1 MRNANR
7 NMTMQQC
14 IDPSQGQKISKFLA
28 KGSSCGCCDFENP
41 VVDGKA
47 NIGTCPSGSCDD
59 VEDACTMADGGDGVY
74 MCRRKGGSG
83 KSFTQVCYS
92 ED

>member
-1 MRNANR
+1 
-7 NMTMQQC
+7 MTMQQC

-41 VVDGKA
+41 VVDGVA
-47 NIGTCPSGSCDD
+47 NTVETCPSGTCADD
-59 VEDACTMADGGDGVY
+59 DACTMADGGEGVY